1 MRDMNQMKWKYN
13 VGTVEFGEVVKNE
26 FSEENLIS
34 TEAWVQGGREAEA
47 ETGAFQA
54 GATSGAPG
62 WGSSECVWRKLVRT
76 QWDWLDDTDTGEKC

>member
-1 MRDMNQMKWKYN
+1 MERLSRMSSLRK
-13 VGTVEFGEVVKNE
+13 
-26 FSEENLIS
+26 IS
-34 TEAWVQGGREAEA
+34 FQQKPESKEGGRQAEA

-76 QWDWLDDTDTGEKC
+76 Q